1 MAAITWDG
9 TGERKFEVG
18 VDRGVFYPYDP
29 VEDEYVGGV
38 AWNGLTQVD
47 EKDEGGEDNEQYAD
61 NIVYANIRSEIEFE
75 GTIEAFTYPDE
86 FAECDGSAQ
95 PEEGVYVGQQPRKP
109 FGFSYR
115 SLIGDDLNSIDAGY
129 KLHLVYRATAEP
141 SEKSRE
147 TINDSP
153 EAQTMSWDFKTEKTP
168 VTGLKP
174 TAHIV
179 IDSTKVDSA
188 ALKALED
195 ILYGESGSP
204 EMPLP
209 DAVLAMFQP
218 EP

>member
-75 GTIEAFTYPDE
+75 GSIEAFTYPDE
-86 FAECDGSAQ
+86 FAECDGSSQ
-95 PEEGVYVGQQPRKP
+95 PEEGVFVGQQPRKP

-129 KLHLVYRATAEP
+129 KLHLVYKAMAEP
-141 SEKSRE
+141 SEKTRE
-147 TINDSP
+147 TVNDSP
-153 EAQTMSWDFKTEKTP
+153 EAQTMSWDFKTDKTP

-179 IDSTKVDSA
+179 IDSTKVDSE
-188 ALKALED
+188 ALESLED
-195 ILYGESGSP
+195 ILYGESGTP

-209 DAVLAMFQP
+209 DAVLAMFQ
-218 EP
+218 

>member
-95 PEEGVYVGQQPRKP
+95 PEEGVFIGQQPRKP
-109 FGFSYR
+109 FGFAYR

-129 KLHLVYRATAEP
+129 KLHLVYKATAEP

-153 EAQTMSWDFKTEKTP
+153 EAQTMSWDFKTDKTP

-179 IDSTKVDSA
+179 IDSTRVDSA
-188 ALKALED
+188 ALEGLED
-195 ILYGESGSP
+195 ILYGESGTP

-209 DAVLAMFQP
+209 DAVLAMFQ
-218 EP
+218 

>member
-9 TGERKFEVG
+9 TGEKKFEVG
-18 VDRGVFYPYDP
+18 VDRGVFYPYD
-29 VEDEYVGGV
+29 VQTNKYEGGV

-47 EKDEGGEDNEQYAD
+47 EKDEGGEDNKQYAD

-75 GTIEAFTYPDE
+75 ATIEAFTYPDE

-95 PEEGVYVGQQPRKP
+95 PEEGVFVGQQPRKK

-115 SLIGDDLNSIDAGY
+115 SLIGDDVNALDAGY
-129 KLHLVYRATAEP
+129 KLHLVYGATAEP

-147 TINDSP
+147 TVNDTP
-153 EAQTMSWDFKTEKTP
+153 EGQTFSWDLKTDKVS

-179 IDSTKVDSA
+179 IDSTKA
-188 ALKALED
+188 NPTALKELED
-195 ILYGESGSP
+195 ILYGESGTP
-204 EMPLP
+204 ELPLP
-209 DAVLAMFQP
+209 DAVLALFT
-218 EP
+218 